1 MRRALAALLCLALAG
16 CGATHDRDQMVADH
30 ATFERDFKAGAIRL
44 DCVVSC
50 SRAKV
55 AIEAETE
62 RLYANSD
69 WVDLA
74 DEVIRVGARNDLAYF
89 YLGSAAEGRGF
100 IGAAKIYYRL
110 SIQETKSGYGCDEA
124 LRNVCQGIVLPRDAE
139 QRLERLS

>member
-1 MRRALAALLCLALAG
+1 MRRVFAALLCLALAG

-30 ATFERDFKAGAIRL
+30 AKFESDFKAGAIRL

-62 RLYANSD
+62 RLYTNSG

-100 IGAAKIYYRL
+100 IAAARIYYRL
-110 SIQETKSGYGCDEA
+110 SIEENKTGLSCDEV

-139 QRLERLS
+139 QRLKRLS